1 MIIYSLINHNDFRC
15 SQKTVKRAYHVIC
28 RECAAASK
36 RCAKCLKTEEEGC
49 EIIPPEPTEQERL
62 KIDIEM
68 KHLIKSLSERKRRTF
83 LRYMNGKKDKRKN
96 KENDEDET
104 DIEEKPRNRPTREE
118 LLDKLEKLKVS
129 DKDEDFYADINSSDS
144 DFDDGEWE
152 SEED

>member
-1 MIIYSLINHNDFRC
+1 
-15 SQKTVKRAYHVIC
+15 
-28 RECAAASK
+28 
-36 RCAKCLKTEEEGC
+36 
-49 EIIPPEPTEQERL
+49 
-62 KIDIEM
+62 M